1 MSKELIESA
10 KKGDQVSL
18 ERLLLMAYPKVLRHV
33 QIKQPS
39 ILKGKVGPDDLV
51 QQAFTQAFLKI
62 KTFEGENEMSFM
74 KWLRVIADRQL
85 QDAVKAL
92 TRKKRGGDRKQVT
105 GGGGE
110 DSRLQLLDI
119 LAGDE
124 STASRQMSRKESMQ
138 ALHVSIAELPE
149 DYRLVVLLR
158 YFEGRSLAE
167 IAEELGRSEGAVRG
181 LLDRA
186 RAKLRDAMGR
196 ASQWL
201 VQ

>member
-10 KKGDQVSL
+10 KNGDQVSL

-85 QDAVKAL
+85 QDAVQLAAA
-92 TRKKRGGDRKQVT
+92 KKRGGDRKQVT
-105 GGGGE
+105 GGGE

-119 LAGDE
+119 LAGNE

-158 YFEGRSLAE
+158 YFEGQSLAE
-167 IAEELGRSEGAVRG
+167 IAKELGRSEGAVRG

>member
-1 MSKELIESA
+1 MSNELIESA
-10 KKGDQVSL
+10 KNGDQVSL

>member
-1 MSKELIESA
+1 MSEELIEAA
-10 KKGDQVSL
+10 KNGDQVSL
-18 ERLLLMAYPKVLRHV
+18 ERLLLVAYPKVLRHV

-39 ILKGKVGPDDLV
+39 ILNGKVGPDDLV

-62 KTFEGENEMSFM
+62 KTFEGKNEMSFM

-92 TRKKRGGDRKQVT
+92 TRKKRGGDRKQIT
-105 GGGGE
+105 GGGE
-110 DSRLQLLDI
+110 DSKLQLLDI
-119 LAGDE
+119 LAGNE
-124 STASRQMSRKESMQ
+124 STASRQLSRKESMQ

-149 DYRLVVLLR
+149 DYRMVVLLR

-167 IAEELGRSEGAVRG
+167 IAEELGRSEGAIRG

>member
-119 LAGDE
+119 LAGNE

-167 IAEELGRSEGAVRG
+167 IADELGRSEGAVRG

>member
-1 MSKELIESA
+1 MSEELIAAA
-10 KKGDQVSL
+10 KTGDQVSL
-18 ERLLLMAYPKVLRHV
+18 ERLLLVAYPKVLRHV
-33 QIKQPS
+33 EIKQPP

-62 KTFEGENEMSFM
+62 ETFEGENEMSFM

-105 GGGGE
+105 GGD
-110 DSRLQLLDI
+110 DSKLQLLDI
-119 LAGDE
+119 LAGNE
-124 STASRQMSRKESMQ
+124 STASRQMSRKESVQ

-149 DYRLVVLLR
+149 DYRLVILLR

-167 IAEELGRSEGAVRG
+167 IAQELDRSEGAVRG

-186 RAKLRDAMGR
+186 RAKLREAMGR